1 MKSGI
6 NKLFTIMHQQDLQ
19 GNPGQSQASLGNSE
33 LSQPTIS
40 EYFTLP
46 DATLGHSTQLQD
58 ILRSLGNSGRPWA
71 TGANGCTVAPR
82 SFSVIV
88 FNQYIKEKHE
98 IPTLSSHLLS
108 NVGNYHCSCYGIGD
122 VVLGSDLV
130 VDPGTFWACGS
141 GTAMH
146 RGLQEKVG
154 HMQEVHIVILA
165 FCQKPSWAASGTAL
179 DTSWKWLELEKNSSS
194 NSRL

>member
-1 MKSGI
+1 MAAIILSPLPHFFSSLEHRCILYSTISCSNIAFSLHGITPIRFLFSWNLYHGRLSSIPLYHSMKSGI

-88 FNQYIKEKHE
+88 FNQYIKEKQE
-98 IPTLSSHLLS
+98 IPTLPSHLLS
-108 NVGNYHCSCYGIGD
+108 NVENYHCSCYDIGD

-130 VDPGTFWACGS
+130 VYPGTF
-141 GTAMH
+141 
-146 RGLQEKVG
+146 
-154 HMQEVHIVILA
+154 
-165 FCQKPSWAASGTAL
+165 
-179 DTSWKWLELEKNSSS
+179 
-194 NSRL
+194 